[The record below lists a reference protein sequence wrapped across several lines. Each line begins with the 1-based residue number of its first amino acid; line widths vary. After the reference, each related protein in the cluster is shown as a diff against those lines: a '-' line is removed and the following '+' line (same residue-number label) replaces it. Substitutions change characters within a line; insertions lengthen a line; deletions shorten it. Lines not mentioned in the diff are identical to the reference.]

1 MKSVLLE
8 RFRAVKTWVA
18 RNLPRPDANATRVAC
33 VEQAYV
39 CLRTTTKQ
47 SARASVLRF
56 REYCLK
62 YALNIT
68 VHGLLRH
75 AVPW

>member
-1 MKSVLLE
+1 LSYSELSKHELQGTS
-8 RFRAVKTWVA
+8 
-18 RNLPRPDANATRVAC
+18 PRPDANATRVAC

-39 CLRTTTKQ
+39 CLRTTTTQ

-75 AVPW
+75 AVP